1 MQKEVAL
8 CLLYC
13 LNGEVRFRKWF
24 TKRACAYVRAQEVHD
39 ARMWYANVQN
49 YYLRI
54 DRPSAFYFDLLHSLP
69 TNCDEYIDENHFTI
83 VKLPDVCSRC
93 LKYHLDYR
101 TKLWK
106 TLIKNAV

>member
-1 MQKEVAL
+1 MQKTVAL

-24 TKRACAYVRAQEVHD
+24 TKRAFAYARAQEAHD

-49 YYLRI
+49 YYPRI
-54 DRPSAFYFDLLHSLP
+54 ERRLSFYFDLLHALP
-69 TNCDEYIDENHFTI
+69 SNCDVTGDRYTI
-83 VKLPDVCSRC
+83 MKLPDLCDHCR
-93 LKYHLDYR
+93 KHHLDYR

-106 TLIKNAV
+106 KIILNGF